1 MFRFLLTG
9 ATVAGIATA
18 VYAQADV
25 IAQRRQ
31 VMKGVGAATKVAA
44 AMVKG
49 EKPFDLDEAHKILK
63 VYADAAATFPTYYPE
78 GTRTGGDT
86 TAAPKIWEH
95 PAEFKAGFEAWAQE
109 VQKAAA
115 ATTDLAT
122 FRASFGPVTKPCK
135 ACHESFRIKT

>member
-9 ATVAGIATA
+9 AVVAGIVTA
-18 VYAQADV
+18 AYAQADV

-49 EKPFDLDEAHKILK
+49 EQPFDLAEAHKILK
-63 VYADAAATFPTYYPE
+63 VYADAAATFPAYYPE

-95 PAEFKAGFEAWAQE
+95 PGEFKAGFEAWARD
-109 VQKAAA
+109 VQKASGEVK
-115 ATTDLAT
+115 DLAT
-122 FRASFGPVTKPCK
+122 FRASFGPVTKACK
-135 ACHESFRIKT
+135 ACHENFRIKT